1 LEVRNVV
8 HAIQEC
14 SKNKLEKSV
23 KIVRRDSTVRQT
35 TLIALRA
42 LLVRQVSHKT
52 KLGKHLA
59 FHAYLDRIRTK
70 QSRLHARRVYQTRKV
85 VNQIRRRVIHVEKE
99 SSQKLAARNVV
110 HAMQE
115 CSKIKLVE
123 SVVIVVRDS
132 IVKANKRTI
141 AIKEQKLNKVQTRQD
156 VQCVQQAGR
165 LTQVVPSASLAKRVN
180 LAVLLARTAK
190 TVREVSIAQAMTR
203 AK

>member
-1 LEVRNVV
+1 
-8 HAIQEC
+8 
-14 SKNKLEKSV
+14 LEKSV
-23 KIVRRDSTVRQT
+23 KIVRRDITVRQT

-42 LLVRQVSHKT
+42 LLVRPVSHKT

-99 SSQKLAARNVV
+99 SSQKLEVRNVV

-141 AIKEQKLNKVQTRQD
+141 AKEQKLNKVQTRQD

-180 LAVLLARTAK
+180 LAVLLVRTAK
-190 TVREVSIAQAMTR
+190 TV
-203 AK
+203 